1 MQQFKGTYYF
11 AGSSACCVAFLQQGE
26 QLQIKAA
33 DTDELL
39 WQGCNYQSGIDLP
52 GLAVEVQFDDG
63 SYFVPDDVTLRLNA
77 KKRVALATRL
87 EQHKVA
93 IVLSVLLV
101 PLVLWWLITTGL
113 PQFAAALVP
122 HLPQAVSKTI
132 DNQSMVILDK
142 TMLDASNLPEQ
153 QQQQL
158 RQQWLAALAQLPQ
171 AQKINANIQFRQAN
185 GMGANAFALPA
196 GTIVFTDELVTLLEN
211 NPDALQAVFLHEVGH
226 VQHQHGLKLLA
237 QSTAS
242 TMLLALLFNDLE
254 GLSEVLLGSGSS
266 LMQAAFSREM
276 ESEADVFATTS
287 LLKLGKSAEA
297 FADAMS
303 AISQQADAASMEKWT
318 QYLSSHP
325 LSSERIKK
333 AKQQQAAPRQ

>member
-11 AGSSACCVAFLQQGE
+11 AGSSACCVAFLQQGK

-39 WQGCNYQSGIDLP
+39 WQGNHYQTGIDLP

-77 KKRVALATRL
+77 KGRVALATRL

-93 IVLSVLLV
+93 ILLSVLLV
-101 PLVLWWLITTGL
+101 PLTLWWLITAGL
-113 PQFAAALVP
+113 PKFAAALVP
-122 HLPQAVSKTI
+122 HLPEAVSETI
-132 DNQSMVILDK
+132 DSQSMVMLDK
-142 TMLDASNLPEQ
+142 TMLDASALPEQ

-171 AQKINANIQFRQAN
+171 AKKINANIQFRQAK

-196 GTIVFTDELVTLLEN
+196 GTIVFTDELVTLLEK
-211 NPDALQAVFLHEVGH
+211 NPDALLAVFLHEVGH

-237 QSTAS
+237 QSTAT

-266 LMQAAFSREM
+266 LIQAAFSREM
-276 ESEADVFATTS
+276 ESEADLFATTS
-287 LLKLGKSAEA
+287 LLQLGKSGEA
-297 FADAMS
+297 FADAMT
-303 AISQQADAASMEKWT
+303 AISQQSGAASMEKWT

-325 LSSERIKK
+325 LSAERIEQAK
-333 AKQQQAAPRQ
+333 KQQAVPTK

>member
-11 AGSSACCVAFLQQGE
+11 AGSSACCVAFLQQGAE
-26 QLQIKAA
+26 LQLKAA
-33 DTDELL
+33 DTGELL
-39 WQGCNYQSGIDLP
+39 WQGNNYQTGIDLP
-52 GLAVEVQFDDG
+52 GLAVEVLLDDG

-77 KKRVALATRL
+77 KRRVALATRL

-93 IVLSVLLV
+93 ILLSVLLV
-101 PLVLWWLITTGL
+101 PLTLWWLITAGL
-113 PQFAAALVP
+113 PKFAAAMVP
-122 HLPQAVSKTI
+122 LLPQEVSTTL
-132 DNQSMVILDK
+132 DSQTMAILDT
-142 TMLDASNLPEQ
+142 TMLDASALPQQ

-171 AQKINANIQFRQAN
+171 DPKINANIQFRQAK

-196 GTIVFTDELVTLLEN
+196 GTIVFTDELVTLLEK
-211 NPDALQAVFLHEVGH
+211 NPDALLAVFLHEVGH

-237 QSTAS
+237 QSTA
-242 TMLLALLFNDLE
+242 TTLLLALLFNDLE

-276 ESEADVFATTS
+276 ESEADLFATTS
-287 LLKLGKSAEA
+287 LLQLGKSGEA
-297 FADAMS
+297 FADAMT

-325 LSSERIKK
+325 LSSERIEK
-333 AKQQQAAPRQ
+333 AKQQAAPLQ

>member
-1 MQQFKGTYYF
+1 MQQYKGTYYF
-11 AGSSACCVAFLQQGE
+11 AGSSACCAAFLQQGE
-26 QLQIKAA
+26 QLQLRAA
-33 DTDELL
+33 DSNELL
-39 WQGCNYQSGIDLP
+39 WQGNNYQNGIDLP

-77 KKRVALATRL
+77 KRQMALATRL

-93 IVLSVLLV
+93 ILLSVLLV
-101 PLVLWWLITTGL
+101 PLTLWWLITTGL

-122 HLPQAVSKTI
+122 HLPQAVSETI
-132 DNQSMVILDK
+132 DSQSMVMLDN

-171 AQKINANIQFRQAN
+171 AQKINANIQFRQAE

-196 GTIVFTDELVTLLEN
+196 GTIVFTDELVTLLEK
-211 NPDALQAVFLHEVGH
+211 NPDALLAVFLHEVGH
-226 VQHQHGLKLLA
+226 VEHQHGLKLLA
-237 QSTAS
+237 QSTAT

-276 ESEADVFATTS
+276 ESEADAFATTS
-287 LLKLGKSAEA
+287 LLQLGKSAEA
-297 FADAMS
+297 FADAMT
-303 AISQQADAASMEKWT
+303 AISQQGDAANMEKWT

-325 LSSERIKK
+325 LSTERIEK
-333 AKQQQAAPRQ
+333 AKQQQAAPGK